1 MSLERTKSAQRA
13 SRKPED
19 RGKVPNTP
27 WYQQPEEK
35 IAAAL
40 YAWALGTEYY
50 CYRRRMRNTTLY
62 RMATGEDPPLTLG
75 MWMSKKVANT
85 VAGYGSNYNFP
96 RRNVIYSACD
106 TLENR
111 LGTTRPF
118 VQTTPRETSFK
129 VRSLC
134 RDVDAFLDG
143 QFTSLKIYDLTRM
156 IFRDAFIWGMG
167 FLKVTADENGKD
179 IIAERVMPDE
189 ILVDELATVVA
200 PPRFMAQRR
209 YVSRYDAMAAWG
221 DLSADIA
228 RAIRMAPSAFI
239 GVSNASSSCD
249 MICLLEGWKL
259 PDADGGGGLHCLTVA
274 NTCITY
280 EGWKHNRFP
289 FAIARWSPQT
299 MGFWSTGGAFAMSPA
314 QNEINVKWEQ
324 ILDAQRAVAYPRW
337 LAQKGTGVT
346 AKSMGARPGAVH
358 FFTGEKPTA
367 IVPLAANAEMY
378 QDAANWENFAYSLVG
393 LTQQQA
399 QGSKQ
404 GGINSGTA
412 IRLMVDVED
421 QRNKSRLIMLED
433 LVTEVADLIL
443 LAAEET
449 SPRVV
454 VGDRTLSWAEIT
466 KKITRNKY
474 NVKAFPV
481 SGLPS
486 TPEGKEQQISEW
498 YADGVIDRRAYF
510 RLQQMPDVVQFA
522 RLTTATDDLVEDTL
536 DRIVE
541 HEEFYAPEPTY
552 DDFSAVIEQTK
563 ARYNLER
570 RMNTPE
576 AAMMAL
582 QQFITKVDEMKP
594 SAPAVAGPGGPM
606 PPSAATGPGAPI
618 APPPV
623 QVQPSI
629 Q

>member
-1 MSLERTKSAQRA
+1 MGRI
-13 SRKPED
+13 RKPDD
-19 RGKVPNTP
+19 RGKLPVTP

-50 CYRRRMRNTTLY
+50 CYRRRVRNTTLY

-75 MWMSKKVANT
+75 LWMSKKVANT
-85 VAGYGSNYNFP
+85 ISGYGSNFSFP
-96 RRNVIYSACD
+96 HRNVIYSACD

-143 QFTSLKIYDLTRM
+143 EFKELNIYELTRL

-167 FLKVTADENGKD
+167 FLKVVADKESGD
-179 IIAERVMPDE
+179 IVAERVLPDE
-189 ILVDELATVVA
+189 ILVDELASVVG

-209 YVSRYDAMAAWG
+209 YMSRYDAMAEWG
-221 DLSADIA
+221 EKSPDIA
-228 RAIRMAPSAFI
+228 RAIRLAPSAFI
-239 GVSNASSSCD
+239 GVQNASAQCD

-259 PDADGGGGLHCLTVA
+259 PDADGTNGMHCLTVA
-274 NTCITY
+274 NQCIVY
-280 EGWKHNRFP
+280 EDWKHDRFP
-289 FAIARWSPQT
+289 FAVARWTPQT
-299 MGFWSTGGAFAMSPA
+299 MGFWSTGGAFAMAPA
-314 QNEINVKWEQ
+314 QSEINIKWEQ

-358 FFTGEKPTA
+358 FYTGERPTA
-367 IVPLAANAEMY
+367 IVPTAANAEMY
-378 QDAANWENFAYSLVG
+378 EDAANWENFAYAIVG

-399 QGSKQ
+399 QGQKQ
-404 GGINSGTA
+404 AGVNAGVA

-421 QRNKSRLIMLED
+421 QRNKSRVIMLED
-433 LVTEVADLIL
+433 LITDVAELIL
-443 LAAEET
+443 MAAEEV
-449 SPRVV
+449 SPRVM
-454 VGDRTLSWAEIT
+454 VGDRLLSWSQIT
-466 KKITRNKY
+466 KQISRNRY
-474 NVKAFPV
+474 NVKSFPV
-481 SGLPS
+481 SSLPT
-486 TPEGKEQQISEW
+486 TPEGKQQQISEW

-510 RLQQMPDVVQFA
+510 RLQQMPDLIAFA
-522 RLTTATDDLVEDTL
+522 RLSTATDDLVEDTL
-536 DRIVE
+536 DRIVS
-541 HEEFYAPEPTY
+541 EETFYPPEPTY
-552 DDFSAVIEQTK
+552 DDFAAVIAQAK
-563 ARYNLER
+563 ARFNLEK
-570 RMNTPE
+570 RMQTPE
-576 AAMMAL
+576 AAMCAL
-582 QQFITKVDEMKP
+582 QQFIAKVDEMQPK
-594 SAPAVAGPGGPM
+594 APAMPGPAAVT

-618 APPPV
+618 APPPI